1 MKNRK
6 LKEIW
11 PFLCLPAL
19 LIVCAV
25 VFVAINNQPEPP
37 YHFNSSMINHI
48 TLRSGNGPVILDIS
62 EREEIDEIIS
72 LLNEFR
78 YNEREEIP
86 PAGGWDYGISFTAG
100 GKDIWIVFTADN
112 VRIYKND
119 GSSTIYFG
127 PPDHFR
133 PLVDRIDEA
142 RPR

>member
-1 MKNRK
+1 MKKKAPKK
-6 LKEIW
+6 LL
-11 PFLCLPAL
+11 PFLCLFIV

-25 VFVAINNQPEPP
+25 VFVAINNQPKSLF
-37 YHFNSSMINHI
+37 HFDHSEIDQVALRGNS
-48 TLRSGNGPVILDIS
+48 VILDIS
-62 EREEIDEIIS
+62 EREEADETIS

-78 YNEREEIP
+78 YHEREAMP
-86 PAGGWDYGISFTAG
+86 PAMGWDYAISFTAG
-100 GKDIWIVFTADN
+100 EEDFWIVFTADS

-119 GSSTIYFG
+119 GSSTIYVG

>member
-1 MKNRK
+1 MKKKAPKK
-6 LKEIW
+6 LL
-11 PFLCLPAL
+11 PFLCLFIV

-100 GKDIWIVFTADN
+100 GKDIWIVFTADS

-142 RPR
+142 KPR

>member
-1 MKNRK
+1 MKKKAPKK
-6 LKEIW
+6 LL
-11 PFLCLPAL
+11 PFLCLFIV

>member
-1 MKNRK
+1 MKKKAPKK
-6 LKEIW
+6 LL
-11 PFLCLPAL
+11 PFLCLFIV

-100 GKDIWIVFTADN
+100 GKDIWIVFTADS